1 MRMRPVAIT
10 CYNEITKEWIGANL
24 LIPCDFLGS
33 LEEIMYFC
41 DCKLDV

>member
-10 CYNEITKEWIGANL
+10 CYNEITKEGIGVNL
-24 LIPCDFLGS
+24 LIARDFLGS